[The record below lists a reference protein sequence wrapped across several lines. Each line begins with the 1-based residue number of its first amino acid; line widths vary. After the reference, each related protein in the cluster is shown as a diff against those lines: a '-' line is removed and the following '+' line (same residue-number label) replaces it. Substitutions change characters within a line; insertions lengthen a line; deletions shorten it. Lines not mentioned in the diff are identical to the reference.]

1 MSKKNKDVITHWE
14 ESQMIKRLV
23 EKYSRDE
30 TIVALNSKVKEVE
43 LQNGMLKSANAELE
57 FKLKQKLDNSNKNQ
71 LKRKIKEVEQKVR
84 DLEWQLVANNVP
96 LPKNYS

>member
-1 MSKKNKDVITHWE
+1 MNGKKKQIITHWE

-30 TIVALNSKVKEVE
+30 TIVALNSRIKEVE
-43 LQNGMLKSANAELE
+43 LENGILKSTNAELE
-57 FKLKQKLDNSNKNQ
+57 FKLKQKIDNSNKNK
-71 LKRKIKEVEQKVR
+71 LKNKIKESEQKVR

-96 LPKNYS
+96 LPKKYL

>member
-1 MSKKNKDVITHWE
+1 MNGKKKQIITHWE

-30 TIVALNSKVKEVE
+30 TIVALNSRIKEVE
-43 LQNGMLKSANAELE
+43 LENGILKSTNAELE
-57 FKLKQKLDNSNKNQ
+57 FKLKEKQDNSHKNQ
-71 LKRKIKEVEQKVR
+71 LKNKIKSVEQKVR

-96 LPKNYS
+96 LPKKYS